1 MKSVLIIALILI
13 SFIGFGQKKRSCYD
27 MPTVYH
33 PKTQN
38 QKTMQDAK
46 SDEFGNEYKE
56 KVFQR
61 AGEDTTL
68 LKKSMIDDE
77 LLKNEIIDSY
87 REIPTMEDGVKG
99 EDNEQNDGRR
109 RRRRRR

>member
-1 MKSVLIIALILI
+1 MKSTLIIVLILI
-13 SFIGFGQKKRSCYD
+13 SFIGIGQKKRSCYEK
-27 MPTVYH
+27 PTVSH
-33 PKTQN
+33 PKTEN
-38 QKTMQDAK
+38 QRTLEDTK

-56 KVFQR
+56 KVFQGV
-61 AGEDTTL
+61 GEDTTL
-68 LKKSMIDDE
+68 LKKSMIDEE